1 MKTKK
6 VLSAKGITLIQMERA
21 ISAREEL
28 YKEILNTI
36 KKFKKKKQPLY
47 FMSDADVNNI
57 LAKLIKD
64 STDLDLI

>member
-6 VLSAKGITLIQMERA
+6 VLSAKEITLIQMERA
-21 ISAREEL
+21 IAAREEL
-28 YKEILNTI
+28 YNELLNTI
-36 KKFKKKKQPLY
+36 KKFKKKQQPKY
-47 FMSDADVNNI
+47 FMSDASVNNV